1 MFPNIPSADIFFF
14 VKNPAV
20 KKEVLKVRTVC
31 KLWNEILKK
40 ILPFKKHLKI
50 EKSCC
55 NNEPGKGKILEDN
68 ITDSVFVNGFSNS
81 LVLHLCVSHFT
92 LELSEKFGEKITHI
106 YLQSVDGI
114 AGFLPRIVK
123 NTKNLATLVL
133 SDCYWIGRL
142 ALTSHTLTHFTL
154 FKVVGLEI
162 LQLKCRNLLNLV
174 YNECNL
180 SPLLSCENNLKIF
193 VHCLTDLKIQISA
206 LYIEQVEI
214 SCEKAKS
221 STLEFSE
228 CCGSKIR
235 VKSKDL
241 MHLSFSRTKYGKI
254 LTICPRLRTFQ
265 IDGVRSL
272 KRLVLDSTDL
282 ENVLLGKCAVKSL
295 ACDSNVLPKSDL
307 PIPIRFAKEDSKGKL
322 KLSSD
327 SLRSSGEMVVFPI
340 NNNNNVNN
348 NNNNDNNNNNNHNGI
363 TQHLTTV

>member
-1 MFPNIPSADIFFF
+1 MKNFFKKGLSQKHLAPPPLTSDIYEVILSLLFPNILATDTFFF
-14 VKNPAV
+14 VKNPGI
-20 KKEVLKVRTVC
+20 KKEVNKIRSVC
-31 KLWNEILKK
+31 KLWNEILKR

-55 NNEPGKGKILEDN
+55 NNEPAKGKILEEN
-68 ITDSVFVNGFSNS
+68 VTDSLFVNGFSNS

-92 LELSEKFGEKITHI
+92 LDLSEKFGAKITHM

-123 NTKNLATLVL
+123 NTRNLTTLVL

-193 VHCLTDLKIQISA
+193 VHCQTDLRIQISA

-214 SCEKAKS
+214 ACEKAKS
-221 STLEFSE
+221 SSLEFVE

-241 MHLSFSRTKYGKI
+241 LGLTFKNTKYGKI
-254 LTICPRLRTFQ
+254 MTVCPRLKTFQ
-265 IDGVRSL
+265 IEGVKSL

-282 ENVLLGKCAVKSL
+282 AKVQLGKCVVKSL
-295 ACDSNVLPKSDL
+295 TCDTNILPKS
-307 PIPIRFAKEDSKGKL
+307 
-322 KLSSD
+322 
-327 SLRSSGEMVVFPI
+327 VVA
-340 NNNNNVNN
+340 VN
-348 NNNNDNNNNNNHNGI
+348 
-363 TQHLTTV
+363 